1 MDMLRS
7 MKLSHHTD
15 TGKLKKH
22 QNTSFL
28 PLFLLVAATAF
39 PLSMATA
46 SAQSWTRPG
55 PESESMSLIGV
66 VEGEPPSEPAV
77 IQQPVDLGRFTTSPV
92 TVTGK
97 CPSNTVVQIY
107 KNDIFAGSVVCSSQG
122 TFSVEIDLLIG
133 ENIITAK
140 VYDALNQEGPTSAL
154 IKVYYDALPPQST
167 ALAPLDFGGSQ
178 MLLNTNTIFRGIFP
192 NKELSVPVSI
202 IGGIAPY
209 AVNVFWGDSTNT
221 VIARNDAS
229 AFELKHTYTRPGT
242 YQLNIQAT
250 DADGRVAFLS
260 VAVIVNGT
268 DGASVASTGSSSSQN
283 PFNIVYALWPVYVA
297 ITAIVGGFWLGE
309 VREKTLLKR
318 QGLLLNPA
326 TPQKR

>member
-1 MDMLRS
+1 MLRS
-7 MKLSHHTD
+7 MKLSNHSA
-15 TGKLKKH
+15 TGKLKQH
-22 QNTSFL
+22 QHTSFL
-28 PLFLLVAATAF
+28 PLFILVVATAF
-39 PLSMATA
+39 PLSVATV

-55 PESESMSLIGV
+55 PESESISLTGTV
-66 VEGEPPSEPAV
+66 AGEPPAEPAT
-77 IQQPVDLGRFTTSPV
+77 IQQPVDLGRFSSSPV
-92 TVTGK
+92 TITGS

-122 TFSVEIDLLIG
+122 TFSVEVDLLVG
-133 ENIITAK
+133 ENVITAK
-140 VYDALNQEGPTSAL
+140 VYDALNQEGPTSQS
-154 IKVYYDALPPQST
+154 IKVYYDALPPQT
-167 ALAPLDFGGSQ
+167 TTLAPLDFGGSQ

-202 IGGIAPY
+202 VGGIAPY

-260 VAVIVNGT
+260 VAVIVNGA
-268 DGASVASTGSSSSQN
+268 DGASVTSTGSSSSQN

-309 VREKTLLKR
+309 VREKSLLKK

-326 TPQKR
+326 SPPRR